1 MVGDAGMVVIQ
12 ISRRE
17 VCPRAGVSRGDRGT
31 MLEQVEGPV
40 VILDRVTASPG
51 KAAKR
56 CDRGPDGIQGDVLVG
71 VDPTESTYEVADV
84 EVEQKE
90 EGCQAV
96 RPWLGDG
103 CGGCADG
110 AHRAEDLPV
119 VWGLGRGIQ
128 AKLGVCRQD
137 GGGGTHCHA

>member
-1 MVGDAGMVVIQ
+1 MIGDAGMVVIQ

-40 VILDRVTASPG
+40 VILDRVTVSPG
-51 KAAKR
+51 KAAK
-56 CDRGPDGIQGDVLVG
+56 CCNRGPDGIQGDVLVG
-71 VDPTESTYEVADV
+71 VDPTEPTYEVAHV

-103 CGGCADG
+103 CGGFADG
-110 AHRAEDLPV
+110 AHRAEDLPAG
-119 VWGLGRGIQ
+119 WGLSRCVE
-128 AKLGVCRQD
+128 AKFGLCR
-137 GGGGTHCHA
+137 HN